1 MLRAK
6 KDTPSES
13 SIDDHQRFKELF
25 ELHYRPLTVFALDYV
40 GDLETA
46 RDIVQN
52 VFVKLWEIRQTLLI
66 NKCAKAY
73 LYQCVKNACLNYSKS
88 RFRRPVLTIE
98 LPVQILEDDA
108 LNRIIALESL
118 ELIYRAIENLPEKCR
133 EIFKLSRIKQLKHSE
148 IAQKLNITEK
158 TIENQISIAIK
169 KLTKLRHLSW
179 NVLPWI
185 IFFSSAIH

>member
-73 LYQCVKNACLNYSKS
+73 LYQCVKNSCLNYSKS
-88 RFRRPVLTIE
+88 RFRRTVLTIE

-108 LNRIIALESL
+108 LNRIIAVESL
-118 ELIYRAIENLPEKCR
+118 ELIYKAIENLPEKCR